1 LSLELCRPKGETRSV
16 QSILPERT
24 ENDAKLLAISSRMD
38 EFEGYAMPHGRRI
51 AAIAGSLSASFNLAS
66 RDRFF
71 LEQAALIHDI
81 GEVSMNRE
89 YIRAQRGLS
98 SAERIDLERHP
109 VIGEQ
114 EAAKLGLPRGV
125 QLIVRWHHE
134 WWNGGGYP
142 DAIVGEQI
150 PLAARILRVADTFAA
165 MTGSRPFRVALSDND
180 AKKYLT
186 EWAGIEF
193 DPMVVKAFLSLDL
206 RESEELVPAGRG
218 VSADPF
224 EEGFSIV

>member
-1 LSLELCRPKGETRSV
+1 M

-24 ENDAKLLAISSRMD
+24 ETDLKLLAISSEID
-38 EFEGYAMPHGRRI
+38 EFEGYATPHARRI
-51 AAIAGSLSASFNLAS
+51 SAIAGSLGASFNLAS

-81 GEVSMNRE
+81 GELAMNRD

-98 SAERIDLERHP
+98 TAERIDLERHP

-125 QLIVRWHHE
+125 QLIIRWHHE

-142 DAIVGEQI
+142 DTIVADQI

-165 MTGSRPFRVALSDND
+165 MTGTRPFRVALSDED

-186 EWAGIEF
+186 EWSAIEF
-193 DPMVVKAFLSLDL
+193 DPMVVKTFLSLDL
-206 RESEELVPAGRG
+206 REREEPVATRLLP
-218 VSADPF
+218 SPDPF
-224 EEGFSIV
+224 DEGFSLI

>member
-1 LSLELCRPKGETRSV
+1 M
-16 QSILPERT
+16 QSILPDRPET
-24 ENDAKLLAISSRMD
+24 DGKLLAVSARID
-38 EFEGYAMPHGRRI
+38 EFEGYALPHGRRI
-51 AAIAGSLSASFNLAS
+51 AAIAGSLAASFNLAS

-81 GEVSMNRE
+81 GELAMKRE
-89 YIRAQRGLS
+89 YVRATRGLS

-142 DAIVGEQI
+142 DAIRADEI

-165 MTGSRPFRVALSDND
+165 MTGTRPFRISLSDED

-193 DPMVVKAFLSLDL
+193 DPMVVKTFLSLDL
-206 RESEELVPAGRG
+206 REVDQPVTIRPAISR
-218 VSADPF
+218 DPF
-224 EEGFSIV
+224 DDGFSLI

>member
-1 LSLELCRPKGETRSV
+1 M

-24 ENDAKLLAISSRMD
+24 ETDAKLLALAARID
-38 EFEGYAMPHGRRI
+38 EFEGYMTPHAERI
-51 AAIAGSLSASFNLAS
+51 ADISGALAATFNLAS

-81 GEVSMNRE
+81 GEMAMNRD
-89 YIRAQRGLS
+89 YIRAARGLS
-98 SAERIDLERHP
+98 TAERIDLERHP

-134 WWNGGGYP
+134 WWSGGGYP
-142 DAIVGEQI
+142 DAIAGDQI

-165 MTGSRPFRVALSDND
+165 MTGTRPFRVGLADSD
-180 AKKYLT
+180 AKRYLT

-193 DPMVVKAFLSLDL
+193 DPLVVKAFLSLDL
-206 RESEELVPAGRG
+206 RRIIERPA
-218 VSADPF
+218 SAVASSDPF
-224 EEGFSIV
+224 EDGFSLI